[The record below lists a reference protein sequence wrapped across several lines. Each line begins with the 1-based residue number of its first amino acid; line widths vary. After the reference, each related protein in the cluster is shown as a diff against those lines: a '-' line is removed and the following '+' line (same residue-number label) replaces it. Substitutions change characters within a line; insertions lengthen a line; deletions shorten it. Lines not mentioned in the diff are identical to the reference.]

1 MMACRGCRCEY
12 VRPVITDE
20 VITGLPRAEQRHT
33 DESFGPAH
41 GVCVDLTMR
50 RSTPPVL
57 WSCLLTGCTHAYG
70 LDWSHHRL
78 PYWAKF
84 HLVLERISR
93 CWDFEGIS
101 WSWNCHLFII
111 YGKVLLLL
119 FSFCFHGLEKN
130 PTFFSRPLRRPFNSP
145 SLCVFVPIHLLPF
158 GVYVLST
165 CYPHH
170 PICIEICA
178 SGESAKH
185 FGGECCSTN
194 LEAYLDGRR

>member
-130 PTFFSRPLRRPFNSP
+130 PTFFHA
-145 SLCVFVPIHLLPF
+145 LCVGPSILHHSACLFLFICCLLVCMCSAHAILTIQF
-158 GVYVLST
+158 ASRYVLQERVQNT
-165 CYPHH
+165 L
-170 PICIEICA
+170 
-178 SGESAKH
+178 GESAAVRISKH
-185 FGGECCSTN
+185 I
-194 LEAYLDGRR
+194 

>member
-1 MMACRGCRCEY
+1 
-12 VRPVITDE
+12 
-20 VITGLPRAEQRHT
+20 
-33 DESFGPAH
+33 
-41 GVCVDLTMR
+41 MR

-130 PTFFSRPLRRPFNSP
+130 PTFFFHA
-145 SLCVFVPIHLLPF
+145 LCVGPSILHHSACLFLFICCLLMI
-158 GVYVLST
+158 ST
-165 CYPHH
+165 LM
-170 PICIEICA
+170 
-178 SGESAKH
+178 
-185 FGGECCSTN
+185 GGEAVKAKEGIVEFNFNNFVRSWKLLTRSSISSPH
-194 LEAYLDGRR
+194 AS